1 MKSSVRLDLEIKSEY
16 LFNSDRKSWAI
27 LMRYVEVF
35 VGINAY
41 YLLLKWDL
49 TKFHKNS
56 ALKNTVDI
64 VYKFTC

>member
-41 YLLLKWDL
+41 YLNQISLSFIKTLL
-49 TKFHKNS
+49 
-56 ALKNTVDI
+56 
-64 VYKFTC
+64 